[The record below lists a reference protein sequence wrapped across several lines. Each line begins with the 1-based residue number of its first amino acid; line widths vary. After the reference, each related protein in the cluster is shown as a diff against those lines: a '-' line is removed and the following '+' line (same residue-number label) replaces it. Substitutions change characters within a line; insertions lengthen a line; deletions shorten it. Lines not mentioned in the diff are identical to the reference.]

1 MARELRFSWI
11 EQTAN
16 RVIRVNVMNE
26 NLFTYGT
33 LQLEEV
39 QLATFGRRLEGR
51 PDALFG
57 YRLVKI
63 TIEDEDFVAKSG
75 TAEHRNLQFTG
86 NASDFVEGT
95 VFSVTMKELEESDA
109 YEPEG
114 YERVFVQLK
123 SGTNAWIYLDKR
135 S

>member
-1 MARELRFSWI
+1 
-11 EQTAN
+11 
-16 RVIRVNVMNE
+16 MNE

-39 QLATFGRRLEGR
+39 QLATFGRKLEGR
-51 PDALFG
+51 PDVLIG

-63 TIEDEDFVAKSG
+63 TIEDKDFVAKSG
-75 TAEHRNLQFTG
+75 TAEHRNLQLTG

-95 VFSVTMKELEESDA
+95 VFNVTIEELERSDA

-114 YERVFVQLK
+114 YERVLVQLK
-123 SGTNAWIYLDKR
+123 SGTNAWIYLY
-135 S
+135 SQS